1 MTGDKHH
8 KHQDHEDH
16 QSPLTEEEE
25 QDVKEHGSLN
35 SVSLYAVIH
44 REGLEELKRPF
55 MSLWW
60 SGVAAGIGISTSVL
74 AEGILHTMFEGSDNQ
89 FALENFGYTV
99 GFVLVIMGRL
109 QLFTENTLTVIL
121 PLLTDRS
128 WKMLG
133 CLLRLWGI
141 VFIANMVGTFLAAY
155 LMYGLHTVP
164 TEYIEGM
171 NAISKHY
178 VELDFSEVF
187 SYGGISGFIIAAI
200 VWMKPSVQSAA
211 FFVIVMFT
219 YLIAIGNFTH
229 VIAGS
234 TELFLLALQGEVS
247 ALQTVTLICG
257 TLLGNI
263 AGGTCLFALL
273 AHGQVAQEIEPD

>member
-1 MTGDKHH
+1 MSGDT
-8 KHQDHEDH
+8 HQANQHTD
-16 QSPLTEEEE
+16 SPLTEEEE
-25 QDVKEHGSLN
+25 QDIREHQSLN
-35 SVSLYAVIH
+35 SVSLYAVTH

-74 AEGILHTMFEGSDNQ
+74 AEGILHTVFAGSDSQ
-89 FALENFGYTV
+89 FALENLGYTV

-121 PLLTDRS
+121 PLLTHRS
-128 WKMLG
+128 WHMLG
-133 CLLRLWGI
+133 CLGRLWGI
-141 VFIANMVGTFLAAY
+141 VFVANMAGTLLAAFM
-155 LMYGLHTVP
+155 MYGLHAVP

-171 NAISKHY
+171 NAISRHY
-178 VELDFSEVF
+178 AELAFSEAF
-187 SYGGISGFIIAAI
+187 SYGIISGFLIAAI
-200 VWMKPSVQSAA
+200 VWMKPSVQDAA

-234 TELFLLALQGEVS
+234 TELFLLAMQGEI
-247 ALQTVTLICG
+247 TVGHAANIIFA

-273 AHGQVAQEIEPD
+273 AHGQVAHEIEPD